1 MMTQIINGAVDKIA
15 IFNESNDK
23 LNWRWKT
30 LDNLNQKSEKISFAR
45 KYTEVV
51 KGIIS
56 KELYFGDN
64 DKMIK
69 EVVIKLICLYGRENI
84 HIEISL

>member
-1 MMTQIINGAVDKIA
+1 MMMQIINGAVDKIA

-30 LDNLNQKSEKISFAR
+30 LDNLNQKSEIIPFAR

-64 DKMIK
+64 DKTIK
-69 EVVIKLICLYGRENI
+69 EVVIKLTCLHGRENI
-84 HIEISL
+84 HMEISL